1 MGSLFFTPE
10 LYHILRRNFLP
21 SCLFVLLTPKR
32 TNTGIIESHF
42 EQRTRVIC
50 SIIRIV
56 ITKIPKNLQA
66 VLWSEDIKTLDV
78 QKDKTYIINQVLRYG
93 SLDEIKWLFKIY
105 PKREVKIVFTQHP
118 LPIFTPQ
125 SFNFVS
131 KFLLGF
137 NQPPNEDKYLR
148 SY

>member
-1 MGSLFFTPE
+1 M
-10 LYHILRRNFLP
+10 
-21 SCLFVLLTPKR
+21 
-32 TNTGIIESHF
+32 
-42 EQRTRVIC
+42 
-50 SIIRIV
+50 

-66 VLWSEDIKTLDV
+66 VLWSEDIKTLDA
-78 QKDKTYIINQVLRYG
+78 QKDKTYIISQVLRYG
-93 SLDEIKWLFKIY
+93 SLDEIKWLFKTY
-105 PKREVKIVFTQHP
+105 PKKEIKSVFTKHP

>member
-1 MGSLFFTPE
+1 M
-10 LYHILRRNFLP
+10 
-21 SCLFVLLTPKR
+21 
-32 TNTGIIESHF
+32 
-42 EQRTRVIC
+42 
-50 SIIRIV
+50 

-78 QKDKTYIINQVLRYG
+78 QKDKTYI
-93 SLDEIKWLFKIY
+93 
-105 PKREVKIVFTQHP
+105 
-118 LPIFTPQ
+118 
-125 SFNFVS
+125 FVS

>member
-1 MGSLFFTPE
+1 M
-10 LYHILRRNFLP
+10 
-21 SCLFVLLTPKR
+21 
-32 TNTGIIESHF
+32 
-42 EQRTRVIC
+42 
-50 SIIRIV
+50 

-66 VLWSEDIKTLDV
+66 VLWSENIKTLDI
-78 QKDKTYIINQVLRYG
+78 QKDKIYIISQVLRYG

-105 PKREVKIVFTQHP
+105 PKREIKIVFTQHP

-131 KFLLGF
+131 RFLLGF